1 MLWGAER
8 CRGVLWGVVG
18 CCGVPWGAVG
28 HWVVLW
34 GAGRCCGVLWGVVGH
49 WEVLWGAVGR
59 CPPLTPPLCAQTYFE
74 DNPRDLH
81 VLRHDKALH
90 AAIVKPHLRNVP
102 DYLGAAG
109 GLRGDGGGLRG

>member
-1 MLWGAER
+1 M
-8 CRGVLWGVVG
+8 
-18 CCGVPWGAVG
+18 
-28 HWVVLW
+28 
-34 GAGRCCGVLWGVVGH
+34 GH
-49 WEVLWGAVGR
+49 WEVLWGAVGCCGVLWGAVGR
-59 CPPLTPPLCAQTYFE
+59 CQPLTPPLCAQTYFE

-109 GLRGDGGGLRG
+109 GLRGDGGGLWG

>member
-1 MLWGAER
+1 M
-8 CRGVLWGVVG
+8 
-18 CCGVPWGAVG
+18 
-28 HWVVLW
+28 
-34 GAGRCCGVLWGVVGH
+34 GH

-59 CPPLTPPLCAQTYFE
+59 CGVLWGTGRCCGAPWGAANPSPPPLCAQTYFE

-109 GLRGDGGGLRG
+109 GLRGDGGGLWG

>member
-1 MLWGAER
+1 M
-8 CRGVLWGVVG
+8 
-18 CCGVPWGAVG
+18 
-28 HWVVLW
+28 
-34 GAGRCCGVLWGVVGH
+34 GH
-49 WEVLWGAVGR
+49 WEVLWGTGR
-59 CPPLTPPLCAQTYFE
+59 CCGAPWGAANPSPPPLCAQTYFE

-109 GLRGDGGGLRG
+109 GLRGDGGGVMGLKDPPGVEGEMWGGGGGG